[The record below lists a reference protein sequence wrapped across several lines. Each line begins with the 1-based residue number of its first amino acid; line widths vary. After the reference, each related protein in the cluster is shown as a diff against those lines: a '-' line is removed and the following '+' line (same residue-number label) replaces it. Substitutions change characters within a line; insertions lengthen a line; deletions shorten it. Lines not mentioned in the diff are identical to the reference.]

1 MTLMPEV
8 PRLRLH
14 AYVGVC
20 STELQLLPSPKL
32 FNSSKYGL
40 FGQVMALITVLIPFN
55 KIGQSGS

>member
-20 STELQLLPSPKL
+20 STELQLQPSPKL
-32 FNSSKYGL
+32 FQQFQVRLVWAGYGTDN
-40 FGQVMALITVLIPFN
+40 GPHTV
-55 KIGQSGS
+55 